1 MFPGLPYVN
10 NFSVINKPFK
20 STLLDHF
27 PFYKKSIILCIQ
39 IYIYFSFD
47 LKDYLQ

>member
-20 STLLDHF
+20 STLLDPF
-27 PFYKKSIILCIQ
+27 PFIKSLLFYVYKYTYILVSI
-39 IYIYFSFD
+39 
-47 LKDYLQ
+47 